1 MSNHNPS
8 VSPNNIESSLANKLM
23 KLLTPKFRS
32 TTSLAQFFRFEQLGT
47 TYRTEILAGVTTFM
61 TMGYILVVNPRILSN
76 AIFLQQPGDL
86 FNQLLFTTAITCAIA
101 TALMGL
107 LSNYP
112 FALAPAMGLN
122 AFFAFS
128 VVLGLKMN
136 WRLAL
141 TSVLIE
147 SLIFTSLILSNIHIQ
162 IIKAIPA
169 SLKHATVAGIGLFIA
184 YIGLSG
190 VPEAPTLGA
199 GIIVASKETLTT
211 IGSFKQPATLLSV
224 FGLLLTATLVARRV
238 KGAMLW
244 GILATALLGW
254 MLGIA
259 PAPEK
264 IIALPE
270 WPHSLLGE
278 AFTGFSYLTPKQI
291 WNFVSVTFTFLF
303 VTSFDTIGA
312 LTGLGQQA
320 GYIDENGELPG
331 ASKSLL
337 ASAMGITF
345 GAILGTS
352 PSATYIES
360 ASGISAG
367 GRSGFTSIVIAAL
380 FLLSVLFTPLF
391 AAVPTFATAPALI
404 MVGFLMM
411 SSVQNINWNDP
422 AEAIAAFLVILTMP
436 LTYSIAEGLAIGF
449 IIYPLIK
456 ASQGLAHK
464 VNKSGYFLAAIS
476 MFHFVL
482 KS

>member
-1 MSNHNPS
+1 
-8 VSPNNIESSLANKLM
+8 M
-23 KLLTPKFRS
+23 KLFPPKFIL

-47 TYRTEILAGVTTFM
+47 TYRTEFLAGVTTFM
-61 TMGYILVVNPRILSN
+61 TMAYILVVNPRILSN
-76 AIFLQQPGDL
+76 AIFLVKPGDL
-86 FNQLLFTTAITCAIA
+86 FNQLLTTTAISSAIA

-112 FALAPAMGLN
+112 FAVAPAMGLN

-128 VVLGLKMN
+128 VVSDLQMN

-147 SLIFTSLILSNIHIQ
+147 SLVFLSLILCNVHIQ

-190 VPEAPTLGA
+190 VPEPPTLGA
-199 GIIVASKETLTT
+199 GIIVASKATLTT
-211 IGSFKQPATLLSV
+211 IGSFRQPATLLSV
-224 FGLLLTATLVARRV
+224 FGLLLTATLVARRI
-238 KGAMLW
+238 KGAILW
-244 GILATALLGW
+244 GIFATALLGW
-254 MLGIA
+254 ILGIA
-259 PAPEK
+259 QSPQK

-270 WPHSLLGE
+270 LPKDLIGQ
-278 AFTGFSYLTPKQI
+278 AFTGLSYLTRKQI
-291 WNFVSVTFTFLF
+291 WNFVSVTLTFLF

-320 GYIDENGELPG
+320 GYINENGELPR
-331 ASKSLL
+331 ATKSLL
-337 ASAMGITF
+337 AGAMGITF
-345 GAILGTS
+345 GAFMGTS

-360 ASGISAG
+360 ASGISEG
-367 GRSGFTSIVIAAL
+367 GRSGFTNFVVAAL

-422 AEAIAAFLVILTMP
+422 AEAIAAFLIILTMP
-436 LTYSIAEGLAIGF
+436 LTYSIAEALAIGF

-456 ASQGLAHK
+456 VSQGQAHQ
-464 VNKSGYFLAAIS
+464 VSMPVYFLAFIS
-476 MFHFVL
+476 VSQFIL
-482 KS
+482 QS

>member
-1 MSNHNPS
+1 
-8 VSPNNIESSLANKLM
+8 M
-23 KLLTPKFRS
+23 KFFTPKYIL
-32 TTSLAQFFRFEQLGT
+32 TTSIPQFFRFKHNGT
-47 TYRTEILAGVTTFM
+47 SYRTEVLAGVTTFM
-61 TMGYILVVNPRILSN
+61 TMAYILVVNPRILSN
-76 AIFLQQPGDL
+76 AIFINQPGDL
-86 FNQLLFTTAITCAIA
+86 FNQLVTTTAVSSAIA

-112 FALAPAMGLN
+112 FAVAPAMGLN

-128 VVLGLKMN
+128 VVLDLQMN

-147 SLIFTSLILSNIHIQ
+147 SLIFTSLILCNVHIQ

-190 VPEAPTLGA
+190 IPEPPTLGA
-199 GIIVASKETLTT
+199 GIIVASKATLTT
-211 IGSFKQPATLLSV
+211 IGSFREPATLLSA
-224 FGLLLTATLVARRV
+224 FGLLLTATLVARHI
-238 KGAMLW
+238 KGAILW
-244 GILATALLGW
+244 GIFATALLGW
-254 MLGIA
+254 ILGVA
-259 PAPEK
+259 QSPEK

-270 WPHSLLGE
+270 WSQSLTSQ
-278 AFTGFSYLTPKQI
+278 AFTGLNYLTTKQI
-291 WNFVSVTFTFLF
+291 WNFVSVTLTLLF

-320 GYIDENGELPG
+320 GYINKNGELPR

-337 ASAMGITF
+337 AGAMGITF
-345 GAILGTS
+345 GAFMGTS
-352 PSATYIES
+352 PCATYIES
-360 ASGISAG
+360 ASGISEG
-367 GRSGFTSIVIAAL
+367 GRTGFTSIVVAAL

-404 MVGFLMM
+404 MVGFLMI

-422 AEAIAAFLVILTMP
+422 AEAIAAFLILLTMP
-436 LTYSIAEGLAIGF
+436 LTYSIAEALAIGF

-456 ASQGLAHK
+456 VSQGLAHQ
-464 VNKSGYFLAAIS
+464 VSMPVYFLAVIS
-476 MFHFVL
+476 VFQFVL

>member
-1 MSNHNPS
+1 
-8 VSPNNIESSLANKLM
+8 M
-23 KLLTPKFRS
+23 KLFTLKYIL
-32 TTSLAQFFRFEQLGT
+32 TTSVPQFFRFEQLGT
-47 TYRTEILAGVTTFM
+47 TYKTEILAGVTTFM
-61 TMGYILVVNPRILSN
+61 TMAYILVVNPRILSN
-76 AIFLQQPGDL
+76 AIFIDQPGDL
-86 FNQLLFTTAITCAIA
+86 FNQLVTTTAISSALA

-128 VVLGLKMN
+128 VVLGLQMN

-147 SLIFTSLILSNIHIQ
+147 SLIFTLLILSNIHIQ

-190 VPEAPTLGA
+190 VPEPPTLGA
-199 GIIVASKETLTT
+199 GIIVASKATLTT
-211 IGSFKQPATLLSV
+211 IGSFRQPATLLSA
-224 FGLLLTATLVARRV
+224 FGLLLTATMVARHI
-238 KGAMLW
+238 KGAILW

-254 MLGIA
+254 ILGIA
-259 PAPEK
+259 PCPLK

-270 WPHSLLGE
+270 LPQGLMGQ
-278 AFTGFSYLTPKQI
+278 AFTGLSYLTPKQI
-291 WNFVSVTFTFLF
+291 GNFVSVTLTLLF

-320 GYIDENGELPG
+320 GYINKNGELPR
-331 ASKSLL
+331 ATKSLL
-337 ASAMGITF
+337 AGAMGITF
-345 GAILGTS
+345 GALIGTS
-352 PSATYIES
+352 PSATYLES
-360 ASGISAG
+360 ASGISEG
-367 GRSGFTSIVIAAL
+367 GRSGFTSVVVAAL

-391 AAVPTFATAPALI
+391 AAVPAFATSPALI
-404 MVGFLMM
+404 LVGFLMM
-411 SSVQNINWNDP
+411 SSVQNITWNDP
-422 AEAIAAFLVILTMP
+422 AEAIAAFLILLTMP
-436 LTYSIAEGLAIGF
+436 LTYSIAEALAIGF

-456 ASQGLAHK
+456 VSQGQAHE
-464 VNKSGYFLAAIS
+464 VNKTVYFLAAIS
-476 MFHFVL
+476 VFHLVL

>member
-1 MSNHNPS
+1 
-8 VSPNNIESSLANKLM
+8 M
-23 KLLTPKFRS
+23 KLFTPKFIS
-32 TTSLAQFFRFEQLGT
+32 TNSLAQFFRFEQLGT

-61 TMGYILVVNPRILSN
+61 TMAYILVVNPRILSN
-76 AIFLQQPGDL
+76 AIFINQPGDL
-86 FNQLLFTTAITCAIA
+86 FNQLVTTTAISSAIA

-112 FALAPAMGLN
+112 FAVAPAMGLN

-128 VVLGLKMN
+128 VVLDLQMN
-136 WRLAL
+136 WHLAL

-147 SLIFTSLILSNIHIQ
+147 SLIFTSLILCNVHIQ

-190 VPEAPTLGA
+190 VPEPPTLGA
-199 GIIVASKETLTT
+199 GIIVASKATLTT
-211 IGSFKQPATLLSV
+211 IGSFRQPVTLLSA
-224 FGLLLTATLVARRV
+224 FGLLLTATLVARHI
-238 KGAMLW
+238 KGAILW

-254 MLGIA
+254 ILNIA
-259 PAPEK
+259 PYPEK

-270 WPHSLLGE
+270 WSQSLTSQ
-278 AFTGFSYLTPKQI
+278 AFTGFNYLTPKQI
-291 WNFVSVTFTFLF
+291 WNFVSVTLTLLF

-320 GYIDENGELPG
+320 GYINQNGELPR

-337 ASAMGITF
+337 AGAIGITF
-345 GAILGTS
+345 GAFMGTS
-352 PSATYIES
+352 PCATYIES
-360 ASGISAG
+360 ASGISEG
-367 GRSGFTSIVIAAL
+367 GRTGFTSIVVAAL

-404 MVGFLMM
+404 MVGFLMI

-422 AEAIAAFLVILTMP
+422 AEAIAAFLILLTMP
-436 LTYSIAEGLAIGF
+436 LTYSIAEALAIGF

-456 ASQGLAHK
+456 VSQGLAHQ
-464 VNKSGYFLAAIS
+464 VSMPVYFLAAIS
-476 MFHFVL
+476 VFQFVL